1 MLPDEDIE
9 VEMSKF
15 NENVPAWELLVERM
29 GLDIR

>member
-1 MLPDEDIE
+1 MLPDGDIE

-15 NENVPAWELLVERM
+15 NENVPALELLVARM